1 MENLILSAIVM
12 ACVTAIAIVFI
23 VCFFKHL
30 DSVGFQFKNKVVK
43 DIQNLLEFE
52 MKTNNTFYERE
63 NDMMAMRE
71 RIDELERLVGKLL
84 DKIPDT
90 HEQE

>member
-1 MENLILSAIVM
+1 MKILILSAIVM

-52 MKTNNTFYERE
+52 TKANKTFY
-63 NDMMAMRE
+63 MRE
-71 RIDELERLVGKLL
+71 KEMKDMADRINKLEYIVGIE
-84 DKIPDT
+84 D
-90 HEQE
+90 HEQK

>member
-52 MKTNNTFYERE
+52 MKTNNTFY
-63 NDMMAMRE
+63 MRE
-71 RIDELERLVGKLL
+71 KEMKDMADRINKLEYIVGIE
-84 DKIPDT
+84 D
-90 HEQE
+90 HEQK